1 MKSTTSFSR
10 NNRKLNNNL
19 DDKSIKDVLRS
30 ENASLKNALSK
41 ITKRLESLEQLKSY
55 NKGTFAHERE
65 EGLKEMYAD
74 YRDNILADYI
84 YGIYHPDVV
93 FKENLDIKSP
103 SYMPVP
109 TTTFRFKETFTI
121 TPNNTGNFCIYW
133 QPNYLA
139 TQNVLNQIG
148 SFHRGAYSNVYV
160 NVDNLLDGSTP
171 GMGSWQARPFRV
183 VTQDF
188 DKYRLTSA
196 CIKVMYTGQKI
207 QQSGMI
213 AAAASYVKSYR
224 VIAGWNAS
232 YDEELG
238 PFTLLNQWSGPLSQF
253 CDFDNIRQGQWAETC
268 SLVDRPDGITCV
280 YVPTDPL
287 NQVFVDNGSTIDYV
301 DRTSQ
306 IDAETKYIGWLPT
319 NANIS
324 YAICGYGIQSTLP
337 CITVEMYYN
346 FEIIVRQEQFPY
358 FTPKAASP
366 KLLKHV
372 NILNAVGG
380 LVSSTGLITKSRD
393 HDSNSIWSKVRAAF
407 SKAGRLYMD
416 VYPYLEPLVKALV

>member
-1 MKSTTSFSR
+1 MKPANSFSR
-10 NNRKLNNNL
+10 NNNKSQNNSIN
-19 DDKSIKDVLRS
+19 KSDV
-30 ENASLKNALSK
+30 NAIYNALSK
-41 ITKRLESLEQLKSY
+41 VSNRLASLEQMKGKLKD
-55 NKGTFAHERE
+55 TFSHERE

-93 FKENLDIKSP
+93 FKDNLDIKSP

-109 TTTFRFKETFTI
+109 TTTFRFKETFTL
-121 TPNNTGNFCIYW
+121 TPNASGNFCIYW
-133 QPNYLA
+133 SPNYLGS
-139 TQNVLNQIG
+139 QEVLNQIG
-148 SFHRGAYSNVYV
+148 AFYHGCYSNVYV
-160 NVDNLLDGSTP
+160 NVDPLLDGTTA
-171 GMGSWQARPFRV
+171 GMGTWQARPFRV
-183 VTQDF
+183 VTQGF

-224 VIAGWNAS
+224 VIAGWNAQ

-238 PFTLLNQWSGPLSQF
+238 PYTLLNRWSGPLSQF
-253 CDFDNIRQGQWAETC
+253 GDFDNIRQGQWAETC

-306 IDAETKYIGWLPT
+306 IDAETKYIGWCPT

-358 FTPKAASP
+358 FSPKSASP
-366 KLLKHV
+366 KLLKHINV
-372 NILNAVGG
+372 LNAIGG
-380 LVSSTGLITKSRD
+380 LVSSTGLITKTRD
-393 HDSNSIWSKVRAAF
+393 HNSSTIWDKVRAAF
-407 SKAGRLYMD
+407 SKSGKLFID
-416 VYPYLEPLVKALV
+416 VYSALSPLYKALV